1 MKLSI
6 VKLFLCVTCLL
17 LFYGSV
23 AAETK
28 YVREIVYVTL
38 REAPGLKNKVI
49 TNLPS
54 GQELEVLEAGKEWT
68 QVRIADG
75 TTGWVLARYITA
87 KRPSSYFVSRLKA
100 SQQALQEQAKSL
112 SDENKNLQ
120 AEIKRLKEQSQN
132 RITEIEN
139 AKQKLTQAS
148 RSYGDLKKESAGYL
162 QLKTKYEKTV
172 AQFSEA
178 KKNAE
183 KYRKALEKIEF
194 KNDIKWFLS
203 GAGVLVFGFLIG
215 LSARSRRKSS
225 LL

>member
-1 MKLSI
+1 MKLSL

-17 LFYGSV
+17 LFCGSV

-38 REAPGLKNKVI
+38 RDAPALNHKVI

-54 GQELEVLEAGKEWT
+54 GQELEVLKVENEWT
-68 QVRIADG
+68 RVRIANG
-75 TTGWVLARYITA
+75 TTGWVLSRYVTA
-87 KRPSSYFVSRLKA
+87 KQPSSYLVSRLKA
-100 SQQALQEQAKSL
+100 SQQTLQEQAISM

-120 AEIKRLKEQSQN
+120 AEIQRLKEQYQSQ
-132 RITEIEN
+132 ITELEN
-139 AKQKLTQAS
+139 AKQKLTQAG
-148 RSYGDLKKESAGYL
+148 RSYGDLKRESAGYL
-162 QLKTKYEKTV
+162 QLKTNYEKTV

-183 KYRKALEKIEF
+183 KYQKALEKIEF
-194 KNDIKWFLS
+194 RNDIKWFLS
-203 GAGVLVFGFLIG
+203 GAGVLVCGFLIG
-215 LSARSRRKSS
+215 LSARPRRKSS

>member
-17 LFYGSV
+17 LFCGSV
-23 AAETK
+23 AAKTK

-38 REAPGLKNKVI
+38 REAPGLNHKVI

-54 GQELEVLEAGKEWT
+54 GQELEILKVQDEWT
-68 QVRIADG
+68 RVKVADG
-75 TTGWVLARYITA
+75 ATGWVLSRYVTA
-87 KRPSSYFVSRLKA
+87 KQPSSYLVSRLKA
-100 SQQALQEQAKSL
+100 SQQSLQEQATTMSE
-112 SDENKNLQ
+112 ENKKLR
-120 AEIKRLKEQSQN
+120 AEIQRLKEQSQN

-139 AKQKLTQAS
+139 TKQKLTQAS

-162 QLKTKYEKTV
+162 QLKTNYEKTV

-178 KKNAE
+178 KQNAE
-183 KYRKALEKIEF
+183 KYQKALEKIEF